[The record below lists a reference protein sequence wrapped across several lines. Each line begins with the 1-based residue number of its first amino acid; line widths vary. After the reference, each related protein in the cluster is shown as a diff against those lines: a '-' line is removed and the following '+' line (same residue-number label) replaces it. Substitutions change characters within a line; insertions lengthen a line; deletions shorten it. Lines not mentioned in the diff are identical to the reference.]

1 MRISPRRTEIAKL
14 RVASGFL
21 QKEIADKLSV
31 HPKTIGKLES
41 GHRPSRALE
50 VRVIAFLRSGKI

>member
-1 MRISPRRTEIAKL
+1 MRISPQRTEVAQM
-14 RVASGFL
+14 RVASGLL
-21 QKEIADKLSV
+21 QKEIADKLKV

-50 VRVIAFLRSGKI
+50 VRVIAFLRTGKT